1 MREAA
6 TGRYD
11 PPVQIAV
18 VGAGVFG
25 LAAAIEAG
33 ARGHDVALFDQGE
46 VPHPA
51 ASSTDVAKGIRR
63 TWYASDND
71 TYVELAERAALQW
84 SAWEELAG
92 DSFYHPNGSLTVV
105 SRFDPG
111 GPLHASAQFLRKR
124 GAEITVLSA
133 GEAGERFPQLR
144 FADGEVCVLDP
155 WAGYLESG
163 RAIGVMAG
171 IARAGGCRLYQSTP
185 VTSIEE
191 RPSGVALGYR
201 GGSGV
206 FDRVVVSAGAWVG
219 RLLPA
224 IGAKVRVTHQQMLL
238 IAPPDPA
245 AFSRDRVPVW
255 TFDPGGEGWYGFPLL
270 REGYVKVAKDRLG
283 EVVDPDI
290 DRAGTAEFAAEALA
304 FVRARLPDLAAGT
317 VVEGRSCLYTT
328 TPDDH
333 FLVDRVPG
341 ADRIFV
347 AGGGSGHGFKFG
359 GSLGPLIVDAV
370 EDRPNPLGARFRI
383 GTRLDADLA
392 PPSAARGYG
401 TPQPA

>member
-1 MREAA
+1 MR
-6 TGRYD
+6 
-11 PPVQIAV
+11 IAV

-51 ASSTDVAKGIRR
+51 ASSTDVAKAIRR
-63 TWYASDND
+63 TWYASDNE

-84 SAWEELAG
+84 SAWDELTG
-92 DSFYHPNGSLTVV
+92 DSFYHPNGTLTVV

-111 GPLHASAQFLRKR
+111 GPLHVSVQFLRKR
-124 GAEITVLSA
+124 GAEIAVLSA

-144 FADGEVCVLDP
+144 FAEGEVCVLDP

-206 FDRVVVSAGAWVG
+206 YDRVVVSAGAWVG

-245 AFSRDRVPVW
+245 AFGRDRLPVW
-255 TFDPGGEGWYGFPLL
+255 TIDPGGEGWYGFPLL

-290 DRAGTAEFAAEALA
+290 DRAGTAEFAAAALA

-341 ADRIFV
+341 AERIFV

-370 EDRPNPLGARFRI
+370 EERLNPLGARFRI
-383 GTRLDADLA
+383 GSRLDAGHA

>member
-6 TGRYD
+6 AGRYD
-11 PPVQIAV
+11 PLVQIAV

-33 ARGHDVALFDQGE
+33 ARGHDVALFDQGK

-51 ASSTDVAKGIRR
+51 ASSTDVAKAIRR
-63 TWYASDND
+63 TWYASDNA

-84 SAWEELAG
+84 SAWEELSG
-92 DSFYHPNGSLTVV
+92 DRFYHPNGTLTVV

-111 GPLHASAQFLRKR
+111 GPLHASVQFLRNR
-124 GAEITVLSA
+124 GAEIAVLSA

-144 FADGEVCVLDP
+144 FAEGEVCVLDP

-163 RAIGVMAG
+163 RAVGVMAG

-191 RPSGVALGYR
+191 RPAGVALGYR

-206 FDRVVVSAGAWVG
+206 YDRVVVSAGAWVG

-238 IAPPDPA
+238 IVPPDPA
-245 AFSRDRVPVW
+245 AFRRDRLPVW
-255 TFDPGGEGWYGFPLL
+255 TIDPGGEGWYGFPLL

-290 DRAGTAEFAAEALA
+290 DRAGTAEFAAAALA

-341 ADRIFV
+341 AERVFV
-347 AGGGSGHGFKFG
+347 AGGASGHGFKFG

-370 EDRPNPLGARFRI
+370 EDRSNPLGARFRI
-383 GTRLDADLA
+383 GSRLDADLA
-392 PPSAARGYG
+392 PPSAGRRYG
-401 TPQPA
+401 TPNSA

>member
-1 MREAA
+1 MR
-6 TGRYD
+6 
-11 PPVQIAV
+11 IAV

-25 LAAAIEAG
+25 LATAIEAV
-33 ARGHDVALFDQGE
+33 ARGHEVAVFDQGD

-63 TWYASDND
+63 TWYAGDNE
-71 TYVELAERAALQW
+71 TYVELAERAAPQW
-84 SAWEELAG
+84 RAWEELAG
-92 DSFYHPNGSLTVV
+92 DSFYHPMGSLTIV

-111 GPLHASAQFLRKR
+111 DPMHASVQFLRGR
-124 GAEITVLSA
+124 GAEIEVLSA
-133 GEAGERFPQLR
+133 GEAAERFPQLR
-144 FADGEVCVLDP
+144 FAAGEVCVYDP

-171 IARAGGCRLYQSTP
+171 IARAGGCRLYPSTP

-191 RPSGVALGYR
+191 RPSGVALGYPGHA
-201 GGSGV
+201 GGSDV
-206 FDRVVVSAGAWVG
+206 FDRVVVAAGPWLG

-238 IAPPDPA
+238 IAPPDPG
-245 AFSRDRVPVW
+245 AFSRDRLPVW
-255 TFDPGGEGWYGFPLL
+255 MVDPGGEGWYGFPLL
-270 REGYVKVAKDRLG
+270 REGYVKIAKDRLG
-283 EVVDPDI
+283 GVVDPDI

-304 FVRARLPDLAAGT
+304 FVRARLPDLTAGT
-317 VVEGRSCLYTT
+317 LVEGRSCLYTT

-341 ADRIFV
+341 TEGIFV

-370 EDRPNPLGARFRI
+370 EDRPNPLGDRFRI
-383 GTRLDADLA
+383 GSRLDADPA
-392 PPSAARGYG
+392 SPAATARGFG
-401 TPQPA
+401 APHPA

>member
-1 MREAA
+1 M
-6 TGRYD
+6 
-11 PPVQIAV
+11 QIAV

-63 TWYASDND
+63 IWYASDNE

-105 SRFDPG
+105 SRFDPD

-124 GAEITVLSA
+124 GAEIMVLSA
-133 GEAGERFPQLR
+133 GDAGERFPQLR

-155 WAGYLESG
+155 WAGYIESG

-185 VTSIEE
+185 VTSLEE

-206 FDRVVVSAGAWVG
+206 YDRVVVSAGAWVG

-341 ADRIFV
+341 AERIFV